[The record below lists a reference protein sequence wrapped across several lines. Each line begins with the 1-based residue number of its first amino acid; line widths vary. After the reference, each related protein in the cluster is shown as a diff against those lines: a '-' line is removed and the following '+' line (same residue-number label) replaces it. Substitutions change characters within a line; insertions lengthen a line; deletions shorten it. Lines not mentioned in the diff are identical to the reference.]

1 MYLYGQREKQRLNVL
16 MKKVESYPVRCE
28 VLLYSAKE
36 LKAQFGIEKAV
47 LDLLERNGL
56 VRPVP
61 GQDGA
66 LHRYSIYDV
75 KLGLAVLAQS
85 IPLEEV
91 SEAEI
96 KRGHDMSTAEG
107 WKAIIRRAVI
117 RNRNMPSQALAAAIY
132 DAVVVAAGEVA
143 LSQVK
148 IIVPG
153 IGQLLRVSQKE
164 RVCDTML
171 TKRPMLIP
179 AHEVWKL
186 RVSARLKKAVRQR
199 TTKKTQSK
207 E

>member
-1 MYLYGQREKQRLNVL
+1 
-16 MKKVESYPVRCE
+16 MKKVESYPVTCE

-61 GQDGA
+61 GQGGA

-75 KLGLAVLAQS
+75 KIGLAAIAQS
-85 IPLEEV
+85 IPLEVV
-91 SEAEI
+91 SAAEA
-96 KRGHDMSTAEG
+96 KRGHDLSTADG
-107 WKAIIRRAVI
+107 WKAAIRRAIIV
-117 RNRNMPSQALAAAIY
+117 NRNMPSQALAAAIY
-132 DAVVVAAGEVA
+132 AAIAAAADEVA

-153 IGQLLRVSQKE
+153 IGQLLRVTQKA

-171 TKRPMLIP
+171 TKQPMLIP

-186 RVSARLKKAVRQR
+186 RVSARLKKAVRQQ
-199 TTKKTQSK
+199 TTKKTRNK